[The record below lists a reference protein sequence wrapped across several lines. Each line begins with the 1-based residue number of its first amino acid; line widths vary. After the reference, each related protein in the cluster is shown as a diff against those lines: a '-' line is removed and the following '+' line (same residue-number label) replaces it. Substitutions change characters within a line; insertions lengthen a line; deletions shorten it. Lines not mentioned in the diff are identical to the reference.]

1 MLLSNLMN
9 KILHGSQWT
18 SMPYFLRFR
27 YVAPSTTPSFV
38 HQEYE
43 INLGVGV
50 LALGFPLAFAI
61 LKHGGE
67 GSGTRNLPPEE
78 LDFAWPG
85 KLRACLPS
93 KLLGPGRM
101 SAMKR

>member
-9 KILHGSQWT
+9 KILHGSQRT
-18 SMPYFLRFR
+18 STPYFLRFR
-27 YVAPSTTPSFV
+27 YVAPSATPSFV

-61 LKHGGE
+61 SKHGGLRDQKPSSGGIGLCMARQIE
-67 GSGTRNLPPEE
+67 GLPAIKAVE
-78 LDFAWPG
+78 A
-85 KLRACLPS
+85 R
-93 KLLGPGRM
+93 
-101 SAMKR
+101 